1 MVSFP
6 CRAHCSW
13 NRFNARRSLDTR
25 QKILKDRLL
34 SRDDL
39 DLLFVVI
46 ECQSSG
52 NRRTHAENRRT
63 SSAWRDP
70 GFDRLSVDHGYVH
83 FDQCVLGLK
92 HPANEKP
99 LKKPTLVFT
108 TRKSLAQHM
117 CQFRCSHESCQHGRI
132 EGTFQGRSV
141 SSWAEDYEPPL
152 CHALME
158 GVGRKQSAFVA
169 EGLDTD
175 GDVSSGVPCFD
186 EQCEHDLNHSVSVQK
201 RFALQGVVV
210 EQAFLVE
217 SQASQ
222 TIFKVTDPNLAQ
234 QLNKLQYPGRYKK
247 EDLPIPI
254 QTQLHSWSGLEVD
267 TIVCARQ
274 LKCFANLPN
283 GVVATRRTTLARV
296 AGEWYFVDWCK
307 ELTGSKRL
315 RLPLNASLVVTMFG
329 DKPQEGQPPAEVQ
342 PRPQP
347 VPGLD
352 QSNISQSAVE
362 NYLQRLHVGLGH
374 CGTAE
379 FLRDA
384 GAAPWLLRQA
394 ERFRCAVCDSQKP
407 PPSHS
412 VVGSAKPRSFNS
424 ILAID
429 TLDLTLQRDGVQ
441 YRVFLLTAVDT
452 ATSFARAFYLEAG
465 DAATAVAALEQGW
478 FQAYGPPEVIY
489 TDPDTIFR
497 SEHFA
502 QFLTRNAVLERLSAA
517 QSPWQHGQVERLH
530 RTIRQQAQRVFNYS
544 TE

>member
-1 MVSFP
+1 M
-6 CRAHCSW
+6 
-13 NRFNARRSLDTR
+13 
-25 QKILKDRLL
+25 
-34 SRDDL
+34 
-39 DLLFVVI
+39 
-46 ECQSSG
+46 
-52 NRRTHAENRRT
+52 
-63 SSAWRDP
+63 
-70 GFDRLSVDHGYVH
+70 
-83 FDQCVLGLK
+83 
-92 HPANEKP
+92 
-99 LKKPTLVFT
+99 
-108 TRKSLAQHM
+108 
-117 CQFRCSHESCQHGRI
+117 
-132 EGTFQGRSV
+132 
-141 SSWAEDYEPPL
+141 
-152 CHALME
+152 
-158 GVGRKQSAFVA
+158 
-169 EGLDTD
+169 
-175 GDVSSGVPCFD
+175 
-186 EQCEHDLNHSVSVQK
+186 SVQK

-210 EQAFLVE
+210 EQAFPVE

-222 TIFKVTDPNLAQ
+222 TVFKVTDPNLAQ

-247 EDLPIPI
+247 EDLPILI

-283 GVVATRRTTLARV
+283 GVVATRRTSLARV

-315 RLPLNASLVVTMFG
+315 RLPLNASLVVTTSG

-379 FLRDA
+379 FVQRLRDA

-441 YRVFLLTAVDT
+441 HRVFLLTAVDT

-465 DAATAVAALEQGW
+465 DAATAVAALEPGW
-478 FQAYGPPEVIY
+478 FQAHGPPEVIY
-489 TDPDTIFR
+489 TDSGTIFR
-497 SEHFA
+497 SEHFT
-502 QFLTRNAVLERLSAA
+502 QFLTRNAALERLSAA

-530 RTIRQQAQRVFNYS
+530 RTIRQQAQRVFESERTCSPYEAVTHVLQARNELMRVEGVSPAVLVFGKLPRAPPNMAESDEDFRCLAERLHNEDPLYEVVTQRRMAARTAWVQSEVRDNFPYPSDSFS
-544 TE
+544 TLPKVPTTRVR